1 MAELKTIEIDNLPYN
16 IPANRPDLEKKLRAE
31 IASGQGEKAETH
43 RLRLRAEEQGMSL
56 RELRD
61 EEERLLAEDD
71 AKSGIYLGFLNGL
84 TNNDAL
90 GVQFLYERRFPELA
104 SEGVPAENFYFYD
117 KNQNLSYIDPR
128 DGKVKREF
136 DDLTNFMAAD
146 DALGWLGPAVSM
158 VLEGVGGAGAMTTAA
173 IAAAPSG
180 PLGMTAAA
188 AAAGGA
194 GSSAGRTAG
203 DGLRAGVS
211 YVLDGPPLSRDQF
224 VDDFQMAFAF
234 GAIPIG
240 AGISR
245 PASKFLQSTRAKF
258 SGKDGKTVLN
268 ALLTE
273 GGETADEI
281 IANAKNKYGIDLT
294 RAEATGL
301 KTNAREIQEYLSQQ
315 ATSQRIFDFYQNR
328 ALRMEEALDE
338 FFDEL
343 KVGRYA
349 DRQIDPIAAKEA
361 SESTVIDDVQDAY
374 EKVVERMTEE
384 RRQRSKEMYGL
395 AFEQAEKDG
404 LQIDIS
410 DILQEEITK
419 SLDSRFVGKAR
430 KKALQRALD
439 ILQPSPDFPTT
450 TKYISTLEGLD
461 EAVKDLGILYEQL
474 FKQSG
479 GRLAAPIARV
489 KNKISQRLEMA
500 SEDYAK
506 ARSVWSEDTGALNL
520 LEKGFLANIGRAIA
534 TGDSSKTT
542 KAINDM
548 FTGTANA
555 ADIRNLK
562 EALTKEDPQV
572 WQTLKAH
579 WLRTQLGEAVTKSTD
594 PFGVPNRFLT
604 QIGIRNPQAAFAT
617 RGGRSRRTK
626 KIDAYREILDPQEF
640 ENFKDILEVTQAVGY
655 VSSRMGSPTQK
666 RLALSE
672 AIEQESKSASNL
684 VRGALQAMIQ
694 FPQRLVVRGFDDI
707 ATAQTAL
714 QKEAYEDVL
723 IAALLDGEKAAE
735 LADALRSINPFIQF
749 MVQSAAKGVESF
761 PYFEEMTPG
770 DVKPSDLP
778 GAAQTEE
785 GLPKPPIG
793 EANVELAR
801 QLEEMRRKEAEAEQ
815 KPVSVPSEPRGFG
828 PPLSGLFDPLPVTP
842 ATPMG
847 DPSLLGPS
855 VLPRAADREIA
866 ARRSGIAG
874 LV

>member
-1 MAELKTIEIDNLPYN
+1 MAELKTILIDDLPYN

-31 IASGQGEKAETH
+31 IKSGRGEKAKTH
-43 RLRLRAEEQGMSL
+43 NLRLKAEQQGVSL
-56 RELRD
+56 RQLRE
-61 EEERLLAEDD
+61 EEERIIAEDD
-71 AKSGIYLGFLNGL
+71 AKSGVYIGFLNGL

-104 SEGVPAENFYFYD
+104 AEGVPAENFYFYD
-117 KNQNLSYIDPR
+117 KDQNLSYIDPT
-128 DGKVKREF
+128 DGKAKREF
-136 DDLTNFMAAD
+136 DDLNNFMAAD
-146 DALGWLGPAVSM
+146 DALGWLGPAISL
-158 VLEGVGGAGAMTTAA
+158 VLEGVLGSAAMTTAA
-173 IAAAPSG
+173 ISAAPSG

-188 AAAGGA
+188 AGAGGV
-194 GSSAGRTAG
+194 GSGIGRTAG
-203 DGLRAGVS
+203 DGIRAGIS
-211 YVLDGPPLSRDQF
+211 YVLDGPPLSADQF
-224 VDDFQMAFAF
+224 YDDLKMAGAF

-258 SGKDGKTVLN
+258 SGKDGKTILK

-281 IANAKNKYGIDLT
+281 IDNAKSRYGIDLT

-349 DRQIDPIAAKEA
+349 DRKIDPTKAAEA

-374 EKVVERMTEE
+374 EKVIENLTEE
-384 RRQRSKEMYGL
+384 RRQRSKKMYEL
-395 AFEQAEKDG
+395 AFDQANKDG
-404 LQIDIS
+404 LQIDIN
-410 DILQEEITK
+410 DILDAEINK
-419 SLDSRFVGKAR
+419 QLSSRFVGKER
-430 KKALQRALD
+430 KKALQKVLD
-439 ILQPSPDFPTT
+439 TLKSPAEFPS
-450 TKYISTLEGLD
+450 TKEYISTLDGLD
-461 EAVKDLGILYEQL
+461 EAVKDLGILYEGL
-474 FKQSG
+474 LKQSG
-479 GRLAAPIARV
+479 PRLAAPVARV
-489 KNKISQRLEMA
+489 KAAISKRLEAA
-500 SEDYAK
+500 SEDYRK
-506 ARSVWSEDTGALNL
+506 ARSTWSEDTGNLGL
-520 LEKGFLANIGRAIA
+520 LEKGFLAGIGRAIA
-534 TGDSSKTT
+534 TGDSAKTT

-548 FTGTANA
+548 FTGTAAA
-555 ADIRNLK
+555 ADIRTLK
-562 EALTKEDPQV
+562 EALIEQDPQV

-579 WLRTQLGEAVTKSTD
+579 WLRTQLSEAVTKSAD
-594 PFGVPNRFLT
+594 PFGTPNRFLT

-626 KIDAYREILDPQEF
+626 KINAFREILDPQEF

-655 VSSRMGSPTQK
+655 VSSRIGSPTQK

-672 AIEQESKSASNL
+672 AIEQESRSASSL
-684 VRGALQAMIQ
+684 VKGALQAAIQ

-735 LADALRSINPFIQF
+735 LADALRSINPFVQF

-770 DVKPSDLP
+770 DVKPSSLP

-801 QLEEMRRKEAEAEQ
+801 QLEEMRRKEAEQ
-815 KPVSVPSEPRGFG
+815 KAPEISDPLGAR
-828 PPLSGLFDPLPVTP
+828 PPLSDIFSPLPETP
-842 ATPMG
+842 GAS
-847 DPSLLGPS
+847 PSNFIDSPTLLPS
-855 VLPRAADREIA
+855 DQDREL
-866 ARRSGIAG
+866 ARRLQGGIGG
-874 LV
+874 LGAIA